1 MSTNA
6 VISSIMSSQINVS
19 FTKVNYLMS
28 EIEDSI
34 SSVLSPDEFLPIIS
48 ELLQKMQNVVSCVQ
62 QVPDDTIQS
71 NDETELWWDSS
82 PEFVA
87 YSDADEYSNTVST
100 IDFSSDSGSS
110 ISSSSSNQA
119 IFIDHVLTFMSK
131 VAPDNVFS
139 RRKSKRKKARK
150 MRRLLHPE
158 LFSIWYYSGQIVAP
172 SDVSKKPDLSSYPE
186 VDWTKVNKRFLTNVP
201 SPVQYPVHGCS
212 EDDRFYETNYVKSDY
227 GYMTNKGSAFTKDAP
242 FGSLPGYRTIF
253 GVVNVPTSQVFHGYS
268 WLENEGWVLHA
279 TMPSDPGKKTRRI
292 VRKKRGRKKK

>member
-87 YSDADEYSNTVST
+87 YSEADEYSNTVST

-139 RRKSKRKKARK
+139 R
-150 MRRLLHPE
+150 
-158 LFSIWYYSGQIVAP
+158 
-172 SDVSKKPDLSSYPE
+172 
-186 VDWTKVNKRFLTNVP
+186 
-201 SPVQYPVHGCS
+201 
-212 EDDRFYETNYVKSDY
+212 
-227 GYMTNKGSAFTKDAP
+227 
-242 FGSLPGYRTIF
+242 
-253 GVVNVPTSQVFHGYS
+253 
-268 WLENEGWVLHA
+268 
-279 TMPSDPGKKTRRI
+279 
-292 VRKKRGRKKK
+292 

>member
-1 MSTNA
+1 
-6 VISSIMSSQINVS
+6 
-19 FTKVNYLMS
+19 
-28 EIEDSI
+28 
-34 SSVLSPDEFLPIIS
+34 
-48 ELLQKMQNVVSCVQ
+48 
-62 QVPDDTIQS
+62 
-71 NDETELWWDSS
+71 
-82 PEFVA
+82 
-87 YSDADEYSNTVST
+87 
-100 IDFSSDSGSS
+100 
-110 ISSSSSNQA
+110 
-119 IFIDHVLTFMSK
+119 
-131 VAPDNVFS
+131 
-139 RRKSKRKKARK
+139 

-186 VDWTKVNKRFLTNVP
+186 VDWTKDNKRFLTNVP

-279 TMPSDPGKKTRRI
+279 TMPTDPGKKTRRI